1 MQVSGSRKMYF
12 WIGLAVMLILYCL
25 YYFCFIYGLAYE
37 IHSLRA
43 RHFVKLIFILACYA
57 VGVITLRRLTT
68 GWMLRLWHLIYLI
81 CLILLLL
88 LGIYDWSIARTPLQV
103 RMVADNLQEFLV
115 SPLLYVAMGLF
126 SSYLK
131 GL

>member
-12 WIGLAVMLILYCL
+12 WIGLAVLLILYCL

-37 IHSLRA
+37 IPSLRA
-43 RHFVKLIFILACYA
+43 RHFVKFIFILACYA
-57 VGVITLRRLTT
+57 VGVVTLRRLAT

-103 RMVADNLQEFLV
+103 RIVADDLQEFLV

>member
-1 MQVSGSRKMYF
+1 MQVSARAKLYF
-12 WIGLAVMLILYCL
+12 WLGLAALLILYCL

-37 IHSLRA
+37 IPSLRA
-43 RHFVKLIFILACYA
+43 RHFVKLVFILVCYT
-57 VGVITLRRLTT
+57 VGVLTLRRLTT
-68 GWMLRLWHLIYLI
+68 GWMLRLWHLVYLI

-103 RMVADNLQEFLV
+103 RMVADSLQEFLV
-115 SPLLYVAMGLF
+115 SPLLYVGIGLF